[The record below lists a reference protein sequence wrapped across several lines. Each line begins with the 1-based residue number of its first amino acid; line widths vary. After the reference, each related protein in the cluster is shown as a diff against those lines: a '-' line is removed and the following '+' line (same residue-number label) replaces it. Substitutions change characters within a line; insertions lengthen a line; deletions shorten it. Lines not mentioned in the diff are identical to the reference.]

1 MTCSAELPLLTRS
14 LRGPQGG
21 GSPVRWLVKF
31 WVVVALIPFWGAVIA
46 ALLRRLRGDSK
57 FERLARRRGN
67 RARGEAALK
76 AI

>member
-1 MTCSAELPLLTRS
+1 
-14 LRGPQGG
+14 
-21 GSPVRWLVKF
+21 VRWLVKF